1 MVGGTAGV
9 LFLVSVWGGV
19 SCDRVCLLFFEGAL
33 EDKDITAL
41 RLVGIIL
48 VEKETVPELGRIA
61 FVM

>member
-1 MVGGTAGV
+1 MP
-9 LFLVSVWGGV
+9 FLVSVWGGV
-19 SCDRVCLLFFEGAL
+19 SCDRVCLVFFEGAL